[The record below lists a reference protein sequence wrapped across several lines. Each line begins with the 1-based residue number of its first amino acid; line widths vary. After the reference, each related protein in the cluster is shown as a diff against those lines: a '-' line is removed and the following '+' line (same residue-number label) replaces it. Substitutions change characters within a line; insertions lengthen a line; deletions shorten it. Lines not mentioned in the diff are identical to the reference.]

1 MNTIV
6 PLEFLVPTGW
16 VQVAADTVGAPE
28 GSAVLLD
35 AATRGSG
42 FTTNITVGG
51 EEEPAGR
58 RLVDVADDVLRDLE
72 AAATDVVT
80 DGRDVL
86 EDPDGKEG
94 LVQQVR
100 LTAEIDGARYRLVQS
115 QVFRSLPGAVLR
127 IVLTATEDRFPVLIK
142 DFEGFVGTVRQR
154 R

>member
-1 MNTIV
+1 MNTTV

-35 AATRGSG
+35 AATRGTG

-58 RLVDVADDVLRDLE
+58 RLVDVADDVVRDLE
-72 AAATDVVT
+72 AAATDVVS
-80 DGRDVL
+80 DGRDIL
-86 EDPDGKEG
+86 EDPEG

-115 QVFRSLPGAVLR
+115 QVFRALPGAVLR
-127 IVLTATEDRFPVLIK
+127 IVLTATEDRFPVVVK